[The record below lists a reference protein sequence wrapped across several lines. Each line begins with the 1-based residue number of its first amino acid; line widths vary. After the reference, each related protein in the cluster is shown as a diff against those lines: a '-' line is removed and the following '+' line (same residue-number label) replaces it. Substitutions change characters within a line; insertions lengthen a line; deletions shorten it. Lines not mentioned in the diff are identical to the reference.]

1 MAIVPIRT
9 ELGMASTSF
18 LQPSIHATKS
28 VRVSPNPFS
37 KVLFSSKSKCLGCR
51 VSWSSLT
58 SKTME
63 TPVGSK
69 KKKESSS
76 EFLATAES
84 RLLEDFICFFCRS
97 FLSVKNDR
105 QKNSYN

>member
-1 MAIVPIRT
+1 
-9 ELGMASTSF
+9 
-18 LQPSIHATKS
+18 
-28 VRVSPNPFS
+28 
-37 KVLFSSKSKCLGCR
+37 
-51 VSWSSLT
+51 
-58 SKTME
+58 ME